1 MPITIG
7 RTATT
12 ILINDFSISK
22 QHLIV
27 NFSKEQN
34 AFYISDLKSTN
45 GTYLVLSQGD
55 KVQIIRDMKFKIF
68 ESIFRIQEI
77 E

>member
-12 ILINDFSISK
+12 IVINDFSISK
-22 QHLIV
+22 QHLIID
-27 NFSKEQN
+27 FSKEQN

-45 GTYLVLSQGD
+45 GTFLVLSQGE
-55 KVQIIRDMKFKIF
+55 KVQIIRDMKYTIF
-68 ESIFRIQEI
+68 ESKFRIQEM
-77 E
+77 